1 MKIARQIYSLFAL
14 ALSLAAFAAPGFA
27 TTLPLNEPS
36 GLAVDASG
44 NLYVANRSGN
54 EVLIYTPAYAQ
65 KGSISKNVNQPTG
78 VAIDLYGN
86 LWVANFGASTVT
98 EYVHGVQNTSA
109 AITDSVAE
117 PSGLLIDGL
126 DNLWVVNAD
135 VFVTIYSPTA
145 AYAPPSKL
153 VQKIGPSGGVQA
165 IAVGAGAFLHADG
178 DDSNLFLESASA
190 ILQGEPLNGAAF
202 GFTATALAPDDK
214 GNVYGVNPANRIVF
228 KALPNSTAINIV
240 TLPATATVVFGMAV
254 DNARGRVYIS
264 DFDNGKIFVYSTAGK
279 LIHTIHN

>member
-1 MKIARQIYSLFAL
+1 MKITRQICSLFAL
-14 ALSLAAFAAPGFA
+14 ALSLAAFSAPGFA
-27 TTLPLNEPS
+27 ATLPLNQPE
-36 GLAVDASG
+36 GLALDAAG
-44 NLYVANRSGN
+44 NLYVANHGGD
-54 EVLIYTPAYAQ
+54 EVLIYNSSYAQ
-65 KGSISKNVNQPTG
+65 KSSITQGIGGPAG
-78 VAIDLYGN
+78 VAIDPYGN
-86 LWVANFGASTVT
+86 LWVANELNENVT
-98 EYVHGVQNTSA
+98 EYIKGKQNASA
-109 AITDSVAE
+109 TITEGLGAPDSLVV
-117 PSGLLIDGL
+117 DGL
-126 DNLWVVNAD
+126 DNLWVLNGELN
-135 VFVTIYSPTA
+135 VTIYSPTA
-145 AYAPPSKL
+145 VYAPPSKL